1 MEFDTETPPYY
12 PHSLDKQR
20 LRRTSCFRSTVQCCQ
35 YGIPDNLCY
44 FTAIIFI
51 STSLHRWVGSSFT
64 FAGASCHH
72 TIRGGSGG
80 NGGNSPGFRSGTGG
94 VQRRTT
100 GGRATTG
107 RTATVN
113 VGGGSGGPHSVNTL
127 PRMNP
132 RPVIG
137 VSGRCWM

>member
-1 MEFDTETPPYY
+1 M
-12 PHSLDKQR
+12 LAK
-20 LRRTSCFRSTVQCCQ
+20 TVQDHTCLNSLPSF
-35 YGIPDNLCY
+35 IFPSPD
-44 FTAIIFI
+44 
-51 STSLHRWVGSSFT
+51 RWVGSSFT

-72 TIRGGSGG
+72 TIRGGSGSS
-80 NGGNSPGFRSGTGG
+80 SPGFHSGTGG
-94 VQRRTT
+94 VQMRRTT

-107 RTATVN
+107 RNATVN

-137 VSGRCWM
+137 VSGRC